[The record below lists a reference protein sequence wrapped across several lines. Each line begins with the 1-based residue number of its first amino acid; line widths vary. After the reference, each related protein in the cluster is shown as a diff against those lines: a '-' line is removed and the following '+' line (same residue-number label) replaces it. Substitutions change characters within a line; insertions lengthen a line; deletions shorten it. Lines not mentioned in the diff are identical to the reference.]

1 MTEAKKAKPNYR
13 SDEEKSALYNIET
26 PYKAQS
32 NFIKFFDDN
41 FSMISEAKHKII
53 NV

>member
-1 MTEAKKAKPNYR
+1 MKKIKYKSN
-13 SDEEKSALYNIET
+13 EEKSALYNIET

-32 NFIKFFDDN
+32 NVIKFFDDN
-41 FSMISEAKHKII
+41 SSMISEAKQKII